1 MSRVASNISFLYFLE
16 NNYAEAERYVD
27 IALNSDRYNARALVN
42 KGNCLF
48 MKNDFRKAKELYL
61 EAIGVEA
68 DCIEALYNLG
78 FVNKK
83 LNLFIEALQVLFL
96 LFRLWRKSRPSSRFP
111 KRSSRSRTSMKSS
124 AARNRP
130 LSGTRSSWRNCPTM
144 RECSPAWETSSSEKM
159 TNSRLC
165 IITSNLTGFFP
176 WISIPTFGWEFI
188 MSSSASMKR
197 RVSTS
202 KEPRR
207 SSPARSSGNL
217 WLLLAREESEISR
230 KHSKFIRLSTR
241 NTPITSSAC
250 VSLCFC
256 ARIWD

>member
-1 MSRVASNISFLYFLE
+1 LKEELKARRKEEIRLIILSAKLIAPVIENDVIESYEWILEKLKTSSYPEVESEIEIFKAMAFLKKKEIERAIETLKGLEKKDKTTMSRVASNISFLYFLE

-111 KRSSRSRTSMKSS
+111 KRSSRSQTSMKSS

-130 LSGTRSSWRNCPTM
+130 LSGTRSS
-144 RECSPAWETSSSEKM
+144 
-159 TNSRLC
+159 
-165 IITSNLTGFFP
+165 
-176 WISIPTFGWEFI
+176 
-188 MSSSASMKR
+188 
-197 RVSTS
+197 
-202 KEPRR
+202 
-207 SSPARSSGNL
+207 
-217 WLLLAREESEISR
+217 
-230 KHSKFIRLSTR
+230 
-241 NTPITSSAC
+241 
-250 VSLCFC
+250 
-256 ARIWD
+256 